1 MAALLAHNWWII
13 ALRGV
18 AAILL
23 GFMVFLVPGF
33 SIFALILGFG
43 GYTLLDGVVTII
55 SALRGATGERRWWSL
70 LLEGL
75 FNIAAGLLTFLLP
88 TIGAQFI
95 LILIGV
101 WGITTG
107 VAEIRTAIQLRREI
121 VGEWILGAGGVVS
134 VLFGVLL
141 LLLAGTGAVLVVA
154 LIGAYAL
161 LFGLLLL
168 VLAVRLRLAQPSGP
182 RVQDEPSTH
191 ATRIHGGGDEQS
203 ANTTSIHE

>member
-1 MAALLAHNWWII
+1 MAALLAHNWWIV
-13 ALRGV
+13 AMRGV

-23 GFMVFLVPGF
+23 GCMVFAVPGF
-33 SIFALILGFG
+33 SLFALILGFG
-43 GYTLLDGVVTII
+43 GYTLLNGVVTII
-55 SALRGATGERRWWSL
+55 SALRGVTGERRWWSL

-75 FNIAAGLLTFLLP
+75 FNIAVGVLTFLLP

-107 VAEIRTAIQLRREI
+107 VAEIRTAVHLRREI

-141 LLLAGTGAVLVVA
+141 MLLAGTGPVLVVA

-161 LFGLLLL
+161 LFGLLLIA
-168 VLAVRLRLAQPSGP
+168 LAVRLRFAQPDP
-182 RVQDEPSTH
+182 RRMEHALEPAMNETQVEDVPSTDN
-191 ATRIHGGGDEQS
+191 TRIHG
-203 ANTTSIHE
+203 